1 MFPMK
6 KVLSDV
12 TSCLLFMWYL
22 NFAIWWW
29 SRLVFL
35 CDRGICGTVNLVLSV
50 MTCLLVD
57 YGLLSTIFLC
67 GCDVTV
73 LGLRYSIIIYCCLA
87 FCCLLVTHE

>member
-1 MFPMK
+1 MN

-29 SRLVFL
+29 SRLAFL
-35 CDRGICGTVNLVLSV
+35 CDCGICGTANLVQSV

-73 LGLRYSIIIYCCLA
+73 LGLRYSIQHYNI
-87 FCCLLVTHE
+87 LLSCFLLSFGNP